1 MPKMNSTVTTILI
14 VDDQPNNL
22 RFLNKI
28 LTQAGYKVQKAISGK
43 LAISAAT
50 ANPPDLI
57 LLDIMMPDLSGYEVC
72 KILKDSEKTKEI
84 PILFLSIL
92 DTSQDKVNGFNVGGA
107 DYITKP
113 FQVEEIL
120 VRIHHHLTLQK
131 LQKQLKE
138 QNNRLQQSQSLLE
151 SVLNSSIDGVSVFEA
166 QRNDQQKITDLKWV
180 LINQSAEKML
190 FKTFDELSS
199 TTLLETFPAYLE
211 NGLFDAYISVIET
224 GQSLITES
232 FYQEPNHPGSWLQ
245 IAAVKLNDGLA
256 VTFRDITERKKSE
269 MAIKESEEKFRTI
282 FEQAAVGIC
291 QIAISGN
298 FLKAN
303 QRLCNLLGYSETEL
317 LQKTIKEITHPND
330 IQADIEYAEQILTGQ
345 RISYSIEKRFIGK
358 NAKIIWVNFT
368 VSVQQK
374 STSVNDFI
382 AIVEDISERKI
393 AQQQLQESLKNQ
405 TYYTEKLA
413 RSNAE
418 LEQFAYVASHDLQA
432 PLGTIAS
439 FSQLLQRRYKDQ
451 LDNKANQLIEN
462 IVNGC
467 IRMQT
472 LIDDLLQY
480 SRITTNKK
488 PFEITDINQVFQEAC
503 ANLQLAIN
511 ENKAII
517 NCSFLPTLAGER
529 FQLIQVFQN
538 LLGNAI
544 KYRKNQTPTIEINA
558 LPQEKHWLFSIK
570 DNGIGID
577 SKHSERIFQIFQR
590 LHTQQEYTG
599 TGIGLAICKKIIE
612 HHGGEIWVNSEPN
625 QGSTFYFT
633 LPQHF
638 Q

>member
-1 MPKMNSTVTTILI
+1 MNNTEMTILI

-43 LAISAAT
+43 LAISAAQ

-57 LLDIMMPDLSGYEVC
+57 LLDIMMPDLTGYQVC
-72 KILKDSEKTKEI
+72 KILKESEKTKEI

-120 VRIHHHLTLQK
+120 ARIHHHLTLQK

-166 QRNDQQKITDLKWV
+166 QRNNEQKITDFKWV

-190 FKTFDELSS
+190 FKTFNELSS
-199 TTLLETFPAYLE
+199 TTLLQTFPSHLK
-211 NGLFDAYISVIET
+211 NGLFDAYVSVIET

-232 FYQEPNHPGSWLQ
+232 FYQEPTCPGCWLQ

-303 QRLCNLLGYSETEL
+303 QRLCNLLDYSETEL
-317 LQKTIKEITHPND
+317 LQKTIKEITHPDD
-330 IQADIEYAEQILTGQ
+330 IQADIEYTHQILTGQ
-345 RISYSIEKRFIGK
+345 RISYSIEKRFLGK
-358 NAKIIWVNFT
+358 NSKIIWVNFT
-368 VSVQQK
+368 VSIQQN
-374 STSVNDFI
+374 STIINDFI

-405 TYYTEKLA
+405 THYAEKLA

-439 FSQLLQRRYKDQ
+439 FSQLLQRRYQDQ
-451 LDNKANQLIEN
+451 LDNKANRLIEN

-480 SRITTNKK
+480 SRITTNQK
-488 PFEITDINQVFQEAC
+488 PFELTDLNQVFQEAC

-511 ENKAII
+511 QNQAII

-529 FQLIQVFQN
+529 SQLIQLFQN

-544 KYRKNQTPTIEINA
+544 KYRKNQTPNIIINA
-558 LPQEKHWLFSIK
+558 LPQENYWLFSIK

-577 SKHSERIFQIFQR
+577 PKHSQRIFQIFQR

-612 HHGGEIWVNSEPN
+612 HHGGEIWVKSEPD

-638 Q
+638 